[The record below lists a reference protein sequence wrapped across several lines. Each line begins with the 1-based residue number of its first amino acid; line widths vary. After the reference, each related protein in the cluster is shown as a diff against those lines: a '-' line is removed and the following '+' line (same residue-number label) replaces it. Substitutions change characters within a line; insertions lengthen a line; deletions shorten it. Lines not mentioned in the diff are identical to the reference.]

1 MQIQT
6 SPLILTFGV
15 ADPVGATGIQAD
27 LAVFSALGC
36 HGLSVLTGMLIA
48 DTARTE
54 DIDEVDADWV
64 VDQARM
70 LLEDMTVAAI
80 KVGALTSIEQASA
93 IAEIV
98 SDYPDVPLILD
109 PFLSSLP
116 DSGLADDDMLTAIRQ
131 ILVPQA
137 SVLMLSQV
145 ELARMAE
152 TWREGGDGDAD
163 TLALDVAEL
172 TASGCAMVLV
182 TGTGTAGSGLGATI
196 SNTLFD
202 ASGAIGTFD
211 WQHLAGPFVG
221 AGSTLSAALAALLAQ
236 GLEPAGAV
244 RAAQQFNHGALA
256 HAQRFGMGKLVPNTF
271 FRAAPFTP
279 PEATPSPFFSSNLAH
294 SS

>member
-1 MQIQT
+1 VQNQT

-27 LAVFSALGC
+27 LAAFAALGC
-36 HGLSVLTGMLIA
+36 HGLSVLTGLLIG
-48 DTARTE
+48 DTARVE

-64 VDQARM
+64 VDQARV
-70 LLEDMTVAAI
+70 LLEDMPVAAF

-116 DSGLADDDMLTAIRQ
+116 DSGLGDDDMLTAIRH

-137 SVLMLSQV
+137 SVLLLSQV

-152 TWREGGDGDAD
+152 TWREGGGDM
-163 TLALDVAEL
+163 LAADVAEL
-172 TASGCAMVLV
+172 TGMGCALVLV
-182 TGTGTAGSGLGATI
+182 TATGAGGKGDGATI

-202 ASGAIGTFD
+202 DTGVIETFG

-221 AGSTLSAALAALLAQ
+221 AGSTMSAALAALLAQ
-236 GLEPAGAV
+236 GLAPAAAV
-244 RAAQQFNHGALA
+244 RAAQQFTHGALA
-256 HAQRFGMGKLVPNTF
+256 GAQRFGMGKLVPNKF
-271 FRAAPFTP
+271 FRAAPFG
-279 PEATPSPFFSSNLAH
+279 AA
-294 SS
+294 